1 MPFPI
6 PSRVRS
12 GEVISLLCAR
22 LCIALGVSAVLAGT
36 GVRLEAQAE
45 TELPTKQYAP
55 SDIQGGSRIYTAQC
69 AACHGPNGDNVAKV
83 DLRSGKFSR
92 ASSDD
97 DLRKLITTGVSGTA
111 MPPFTFDPAQLNMIV
126 AYLRNMRDFDSHTNS
141 QPGSHTVKV
150 GEALR
155 GQAIFEAK
163 GKCITCHRVNGKGS
177 RVGPDLSDIGD
188 NRTAEVLERS
198 LLDPNA
204 SILPGNR
211 FVRAVT
217 RDGKT
222 VRGRRLNEDS
232 YTVQII
238 QIIDEQERLVSLV
251 KADLREYTVIKTSA
265 MPSYKDTLS
274 SDERADVI
282 AYLLSLK
289 GSQ

>member
-1 MPFPI
+1 MRYPI
-6 PSRVRS
+6 SSRVRP
-12 GEVISLLCAR
+12 GEAISSLCAG
-22 LCIALGVSAVLAGT
+22 LCITLGVAAMAAGT

-45 TELPTKQYAP
+45 TENSTKQYSP

-69 AACHGPNGDNVAKV
+69 AACHGPNGDGVAKV

-92 ASSDD
+92 ATSGDHLDD
-97 DLRKLITTGVSGTA
+97 DLRKLISTGVSGTA
-111 MPPFTFDPAQLNMIV
+111 MPPFKFDPTQLNMIV
-126 AYLRNMRDFDSHTNS
+126 AYLRNMRDFNT
-141 QPGSHTVKV
+141 HTVKV

-155 GQAIFEAK
+155 GQAVFEAK
-163 GKCITCHRVNGKGS
+163 GQCLTCHRVNGKGS
-177 RVGPDLSDIGD
+177 RVGPDLSDIGG
-188 NRTAEVLERS
+188 NRSAEVLERS

-204 SILPGNR
+204 SIQPANR

-232 YTVQII
+232 YTVQIM
-238 QIIDEQERLVSLV
+238 DEQERLVSLV

-282 AYLLSLK
+282 AYLLTLK

>member
-1 MPFPI
+1 MSLPI
-6 PSRVRS
+6 SSRVRP
-12 GEVISLLCAR
+12 GEVISSLCAW
-22 LCIALGVSAVLAGT
+22 LCVAAMLAGT

-45 TELPTKQYAP
+45 TETPTKQYAP

-83 DLRSGKFSR
+83 DLRSGRFSR
-92 ASSDD
+92 AASGDHLDD
-97 DLRKLITTGVSGTA
+97 DLRKLISTGVPGTA
-111 MPPFTFDPAQLNMIV
+111 MPPFKFDPAQLNMIV
-126 AYLRNMRDFDSHTNS
+126 AYLRNMRDFNS
-141 QPGSHTVKV
+141 KTVKL
-150 GEALR
+150 GDALR
-155 GQAIFEAK
+155 GQAIFETK
-163 GKCITCHRVNGKGS
+163 GKCITCHRVNGGVNSKGS
-177 RVGPDLSDIGD
+177 RVGPDLSDIGG

-204 SILPGNR
+204 SIQPANR

-222 VRGRRLNEDS
+222 VRGRRLNEDT

-238 QIIDEQERLVSLV
+238 QIIGEQEREQERLVSLV

-282 AYLLSLK
+282 AYLLTLK

>member
-1 MPFPI
+1 M
-6 PSRVRS
+6 
-12 GEVISLLCAR
+12 
-22 LCIALGVSAVLAGT
+22 LAGT

-45 TELPTKQYAP
+45 TEIPTKQYSP

-111 MPPFTFDPAQLNMIV
+111 MPPFKFDSSQLNMIV
-126 AYLRNMRDFDSHTNS
+126 AYLRNMRDFNSSPGSHT
-141 QPGSHTVKV
+141 GSHTVKV

-155 GQAIFEAK
+155 GKAVFEEK
-163 GKCITCHRVNGKGS
+163 SKCLTCHRVNGKGS
-177 RVGPDLSDIGD
+177 RVGPDLSDIGGH
-188 NRTAEVLERS
+188 RTAEVLERS

-204 SILPGNR
+204 SIQPANR

-222 VRGRRLNEDS
+222 VHGRRLNEDS
-232 YTVQII
+232 YTVQIM
-238 QIIDEQERLVSLV
+238 DEQERLVSLV
-251 KADLREYTVIKTSA
+251 KADLREYTVIKTS
-265 MPSYKDTLS
+265 PLPRYKETLIPTEQP
-274 SDERADVI
+274 DAW
-282 AYLLSLK
+282 
-289 GSQ
+289 GSFFS

>member
-12 GEVISLLCAR
+12 GEVMASLCAS
-22 LCIALGVSAVLAGT
+22 LCVAAMLAGT

-45 TELPTKQYAP
+45 TEIPTKQYAP

-69 AACHGPNGDNVAKV
+69 AACHGPNGDNVVKV

-111 MPPFTFDPAQLNMIV
+111 MPPFAFDPAQLNMIV
-126 AYLRNMRDFDSHTNS
+126 AYMRNMRDFNSNPDSHT
-141 QPGSHTVKV
+141 GSHTVKV

-155 GQAIFEAK
+155 GQAVFEGK
-163 GKCITCHRVNGKGS
+163 GQCLTCHRVNGKGS
-177 RVGPDLSDIGD
+177 RAGPDLSDIGG
-188 NRTAEVLERS
+188 NRTAELLERS

-204 SILPGNR
+204 SIPPANR

-232 YTVQII
+232 YTVQIM
-238 QIIDEQERLVSLV
+238 DEQERLVSLV

-265 MPSYKDTLS
+265 MPSYRDTLS
-274 SDERADVI
+274 SDERADVV

>member
-22 LCIALGVSAVLAGT
+22 LCIALGVSAMLAGT

-55 SDIQGGSRIYTAQC
+55 SEIQGGSRIYTAQC
-69 AACHGPNGDNVAKV
+69 AACHGPNGDNIAKV

-111 MPPFTFDPAQLNMIV
+111 MPPFKFDSSQLNMIV
-126 AYLRNMRDFDSHTNS
+126 AYLRNMRDFGSHT
-141 QPGSHTVKV
+141 GSHTVKL

-155 GQAIFEAK
+155 GQAVFEAK
-163 GKCITCHRVNGKGS
+163 GQCVTCHRVNGKGS
-177 RVGPDLSDIGD
+177 RVGPDLSDIGGY
-188 NRTAEVLERS
+188 RTAEVLERS

-204 SILPGNR
+204 SIQPANR

-265 MPSYKDTLS
+265 MPSYKDTLNA
-274 SDERADVI
+274 DERADVI

>member
-1 MPFPI
+1 M
-6 PSRVRS
+6 
-12 GEVISLLCAR
+12 
-22 LCIALGVSAVLAGT
+22 LAGT

-45 TELPTKQYAP
+45 TDILAKQYAP

-92 ASSDD
+92 VSSGDHLDD

-111 MPPFTFDPAQLNMIV
+111 MPPFKFDSSQLNMIV
-126 AYLRNMRDFDSHTNS
+126 AYLRNMRDFNS
-141 QPGSHTVKV
+141 KTDSHTVKL

-155 GQAIFEAK
+155 GQAVFEAK
-163 GKCITCHRVNGKGS
+163 GQCITCHRVHGKGS
-177 RVGPDLSDIGD
+177 RVGPDLSDIGG

-204 SILPGNR
+204 SIQPANR

-232 YTVQII
+232 YTVQIM
-238 QIIDEQERLVSLV
+238 DEQERLVSLV

-265 MPSYKDTLS
+265 MPSYKDTLN
-274 SDERADVI
+274 SDERADVV

>member
-12 GEVISLLCAR
+12 GEVMASLCAS
-22 LCIALGVSAVLAGT
+22 LCVAAMLAGT

-45 TELPTKQYAP
+45 TEIPTKQYAP

-111 MPPFTFDPAQLNMIV
+111 MPPFAFDPAPLNMIV
-126 AYLRNMRDFDSHTNS
+126 AYMRNMRDFNSNPDSHT
-141 QPGSHTVKV
+141 GSHTVKV

-155 GQAIFEAK
+155 GQAVFEGK
-163 GKCITCHRVNGKGS
+163 GQCLTCHRVNGKGS
-177 RVGPDLSDIGD
+177 RVGPDLSDIGG
-188 NRTAEVLERS
+188 NRTAELLERS

-204 SILPGNR
+204 SIPPANR

-232 YTVQII
+232 YTVQIM
-238 QIIDEQERLVSLV
+238 DEQERLVSLV

-265 MPSYKDTLS
+265 MPSYRDTLS
-274 SDERADVI
+274 SDERADVV

>member
-1 MPFPI
+1 M
-6 PSRVRS
+6 
-12 GEVISLLCAR
+12 
-22 LCIALGVSAVLAGT
+22 LAGT

-45 TELPTKQYAP
+45 TEIPTKQYAP

-97 DLRKLITTGVSGTA
+97 DLRKLISTGVSGTA
-111 MPPFTFDPAQLNMIV
+111 MPPFKFDSSQLNMIV
-126 AYLRNMRDFDSHTNS
+126 AYLRNMRDFNSHT
-141 QPGSHTVKV
+141 GSHTVKV

-155 GQAIFEAK
+155 GQAVFETKA
-163 GKCITCHRVNGKGS
+163 KCITCHRVNGKGS
-177 RVGPDLSDIGD
+177 RVGPDLSDIGG

-204 SILPGNR
+204 SILPANR

-232 YTVQII
+232 YTVQIM
-238 QIIDEQERLVSLV
+238 DEQERLVSLV

-265 MPSYKDTLS
+265 MPSYKDTLN
-274 SDERADVI
+274 SDERADVV

>member
-1 MPFPI
+1 
-6 PSRVRS
+6 
-12 GEVISLLCAR
+12 
-22 LCIALGVSAVLAGT
+22 
-36 GVRLEAQAE
+36 VRLEAQAE
-45 TELPTKQYAP
+45 TDILAKPYAP

-92 ASSDD
+92 ASSGDHLDD

-111 MPPFTFDPAQLNMIV
+111 MPGFAFDPAQLNMIV
-126 AYLRNMRDFDSHTNS
+126 AYLRNMRDFDSHTDS
-141 QPGSHTVKV
+141 HTSSHTVKL

-155 GQAIFEAK
+155 GQAVFEAK
-163 GKCITCHRVNGKGS
+163 GQCITCHRVNGKGS
-177 RVGPDLSDIGD
+177 RVGPDLSDIGG

-204 SILPGNR
+204 SISPANR

-232 YTVQII
+232 YTVQVM
-238 QIIDEQERLVSLV
+238 DEQERLVSLV
-251 KADLREYTVIKTSA
+251 KADLREYTVIKASA

>member
-1 MPFPI
+1 
-6 PSRVRS
+6 
-12 GEVISLLCAR
+12 
-22 LCIALGVSAVLAGT
+22 
-36 GVRLEAQAE
+36 
-45 TELPTKQYAP
+45 
-55 SDIQGGSRIYTAQC
+55 
-69 AACHGPNGDNVAKV
+69 
-83 DLRSGKFSR
+83 
-92 ASSDD
+92 
-97 DLRKLITTGVSGTA
+97 
-111 MPPFTFDPAQLNMIV
+111 MPPFKFDSSQLNMIV
-126 AYLRNMRDFDSHTNS
+126 AYLRNMRDFNSHT
-141 QPGSHTVKV
+141 GSHTVKV

-155 GQAIFEAK
+155 GQAVFETKA
-163 GKCITCHRVNGKGS
+163 KCITCHRVNGKGS
-177 RVGPDLSDIGD
+177 RVGPDLSDIGG

-204 SILPGNR
+204 SILPANR

-232 YTVQII
+232 YTVQIM
-238 QIIDEQERLVSLV
+238 DEQERLVSLV

>member
-6 PSRVRS
+6 PNRARS
-12 GEVISLLCAR
+12 GEVLASLFVSLCATTM
-22 LCIALGVSAVLAGT
+22 LA
-36 GVRLEAQAE
+36 AQAE
-45 TELPTKQYAP
+45 TDLLTKYAP

-69 AACHGPNGDNVAKV
+69 AACHGPNGDGVAKV

-111 MPPFTFDPAQLNMIV
+111 MPPFKFDSPQLNMIV
-126 AYLRNMRDFDSHTNS
+126 AYLRNMREF
-141 QPGSHTVKV
+141 GSHTVKV

-155 GQAIFEAK
+155 GQTVFEAK

-177 RVGPDLSDIGD
+177 RIGPDLSDIGGS
-188 NRTAEVLERS
+188 RTAEVLERS

-204 SILPGNR
+204 SIQPANR

-238 QIIDEQERLVSLV
+238 DEQEHLVSLV

-265 MPSYKDTLS
+265 MPSYKDTLNA
-274 SDERADVI
+274 DERADVI

>member
-12 GEVISLLCAR
+12 GEVISSLCAS
-22 LCIALGVSAVLAGT
+22 LCLAAMLAGT

-45 TELPTKQYAP
+45 TENPTKQYAP

-69 AACHGPNGDNVAKV
+69 AACHGPNGDNVVKV

-92 ASSDD
+92 VSSDD

-111 MPPFTFDPAQLNMIV
+111 MPPFKFDSSQLNMIV
-126 AYLRNMRDFDSHTNS
+126 AYLRNMRDFNS
-141 QPGSHTVKV
+141 NPGSHTVKL

-155 GQAIFEAK
+155 GQAVFEAK
-163 GKCITCHRVNGKGS
+163 GQCITCHRVNGKGS
-177 RVGPDLSDIGD
+177 RVGPDLSDIGGS
-188 NRTAEVLERS
+188 RTAEVLERS

-217 RDGKT
+217 REGKT

-232 YTVQII
+232 YTV

-251 KADLREYTVIKTSA
+251 KADLREYTVIKTSP

-274 SDERADVI
+274 SDERVDVV